1 MIKYADDLT
10 ENELWYYLETYKV
23 KLRFPPESSLAVR
36 MQALREYCYK
46 MNGSKISG
54 YESCS
59 EKTIGVVLNS
69 RTGDRLYTSSVN
81 DTLWQNAVLRALFWT
96 LEPDGFDFPE
106 I

>member
-1 MIKYADDLT
+1 MIKYADELT

-23 KLRFPPESSLAVR
+23 KLRFPPGSSLAVR

-46 MNGSKISG
+46 MNGSKVSEYEYYSG
-54 YESCS
+54 
-59 EKTIGVVLNS
+59 KTIGVVLNFGT
-69 RTGDRLYTSSVN
+69 RDRLYTSSVN

-106 I
+106 L